1 MKKSIKKIAGHLLFV
16 FGNITALYLG
26 IWAVF
31 FKQILNCAISFVH
44 GELTIWVVLLSIA
57 KFFIGEAVA
66 FLIFWMTNMTI
77 KNCF

>member
-1 MKKSIKKIAGHLLFV
+1 MKKTIKQAIGHILFI

-26 IWAVF
+26 IWVVF
-31 FKQILNCAISFVH
+31 FKQILNCAISFGH
-44 GELTIWVVLLSIA
+44 GELTIWVVLSSIA
-57 KFFIGEAVA
+57 KFFIGEAMA

>member
-1 MKKSIKKIAGHLLFV
+1 MKKAIRQAIGHVLFI

-26 IWAVF
+26 IWVVF
-31 FKQILNCAISFVH
+31 FKQILNCAISFGY
-44 GELTIWVVLLSIA
+44 GELTIWVVLLSLA